1 MRSGIDPVA
10 IAAAA
15 DADCFICLFDGVHS
29 FLEPEP
35 VLELTGF
42 KALDECAVV
51 VDRAGAM
58 TMVVTPAWDAGRARA
73 PRAPER
79 RGPRVIGSDDALVA
93 LVALVAEVAGRRIAV
108 AGLDAV
114 PERYAQRLGKVA
126 DVVAVDDAV
135 HRRERPKTS
144 DELARARRAATI
156 AEDAYRRFLAEVRP
170 GAAEYQLAARLNAD
184 VRRAGADDFF
194 LGFSADRVGRRLRQ
208 PTERRLSEGDVVN
221 VEVSPSVEG
230 QFVQICRT
238 VVVGQA
244 TTAQRREYA
253 LLAEAFAAGLAA
265 AIPGTTVGQVVAA
278 IDRPLVAA
286 GLGEYTRPPHIR
298 VRGHGLG
305 LASTSPGDI
314 AFDSATVLE
323 EGMAF
328 VLHPNQPLPA
338 LGYALCGE
346 PVVIRAQGAQP
357 LTRAAPHLDAS
368 AFGQT
373 SHRFRAR

>member
-73 PRAPER
+73 PRAPAR
-79 RGPRVIGSDDALVA
+79 GGPRVIGSDDALD
-93 LVALVAEVAGRRIAV
+93 ALVAEVAGRRIAV

-126 DVVAVDDAV
+126 HVVAVDDAV
-135 HRRERPKTS
+135 YRRERPKTS

-156 AEDAYRRFLAEVRP
+156 AEDAYRRLLAEVRP
-170 GAAEYQLAARLNAD
+170 GAAEHQLAARLNAD

-253 LLAEAFAAGLAA
+253 LLAAAFAAGLAA

-278 IDRPLVAA
+278 IDQPLAEA

-328 VLHPNQPLPA
+328 VLHPNQPLPT
-338 LGYALCGE
+338 LGYVLCGE

-357 LTRAAPHLDAS
+357 LTRTAPHLDAT
-368 AFGQT
+368 ALGQT
-373 SHRFRAR
+373 TD